1 MAAQN
6 RLRNHSWPGNVR
18 ELRNLVQRLLVLG
31 ADGEVTVNEVDEAL
45 KQSPTAAA
53 PAASDH
59 PGYFDL
65 PLREA
70 REQFEREY
78 LVYKLKQAGGS
89 VGRLAD
95 AVGMERTHLY
105 RKLRTLG
112 VDPKTARQE
121 QKMKIVILGAG
132 QVGSTVAYSLS
143 NEENDI
149 TVVDVNPTHLKEL
162 QDRLDI
168 RGVLGHA
175 SHPTVLV
182 RAGIEDA
189 DMVIAL
195 TSSDEVNMTA
205 CQVAYTLYN
214 TPTRIARIRSSEY
227 IENPRLFEREHCPVD
242 VLISPETLVTQ
253 YIARLIEY
261 PGALQVLDFAD
272 GRAQLVA
279 TQAYAGGPL
288 VGHRLQTLREHMPAD
303 ADARVAAIYRQDKTI
318 IPDGNTV
325 IEENDTVFFLAAQKN
340 IRMMMREL
348 RPLDNPIRRVILAG
362 GGHIGAN
369 LARHLE
375 RDHHVKII
383 ERDVGR
389 AEEIAEH
396 LERAIVL
403 VGDCADEELLRE
415 EAVDTT
421 DVYCVLTNDDEANIL
436 SSMLAKQT
444 GRGKGHR
451 HHQPPSLC
459 GPG

>member
-1 MAAQN
+1 
-6 RLRNHSWPGNVR
+6 
-18 ELRNLVQRLLVLG
+18 
-31 ADGEVTVNEVDEAL
+31 
-45 KQSPTAAA
+45 
-53 PAASDH
+53 
-59 PGYFDL
+59 
-65 PLREA
+65 
-70 REQFEREY
+70 
-78 LVYKLKQAGGS
+78 
-89 VGRLAD
+89 
-95 AVGMERTHLY
+95 
-105 RKLRTLG
+105 
-112 VDPKTARQE
+112 
-121 QKMKIVILGAG
+121 MKIVILGAG
-132 QVGSTVAYSLS
+132 QVGSTVATSLS
-143 NEENDI
+143 SEENDI
-149 TVVDVNPTHLKEL
+149 TVVDSNPAHLREL

-175 SHPTVLV
+175 SYPTVLV

-189 DMVIAL
+189 DMVIAV

-214 TPTRIARIRSSEY
+214 TPVRIARIRSSEY
-227 IENPRLFEREHCPVD
+227 IDNTQLFEREHCPVD
-242 VLISPETLVTQ
+242 VLISPETLVTD

-348 RPLDNPIRRVILAG
+348 RPLDSPIRRVILAG

-369 LARHLE
+369 LARYLE

-383 ERDVGR
+383 ERDAVR
-389 AEEIAEH
+389 ADEIAEG

-403 VGDCADEELLRE
+403 VGDCADEKLLRE
-415 EAVDTT
+415 EAVDTA

-436 SSMLAKQT
+436 SSMLAKKMGAEKVIAIINRPAYVDLVEAGSIDIAVSPQQIT
-444 GRGKGHR
+444 IGALLTHIRRGNMVRIHSLRRGAAEAIEAVALGDKRSSRVVGRAIEDIDLPPGTTIPAIVRGEEVIIA
-451 HHQPPSLC
+451 HHDTIIRANDHVILFVPDKRQIAAVERLFQV
-459 GPG
+459 GAIFV

>member
-1 MAAQN
+1 
-6 RLRNHSWPGNVR
+6 
-18 ELRNLVQRLLVLG
+18 
-31 ADGEVTVNEVDEAL
+31 
-45 KQSPTAAA
+45 
-53 PAASDH
+53 
-59 PGYFDL
+59 
-65 PLREA
+65 
-70 REQFEREY
+70 
-78 LVYKLKQAGGS
+78 
-89 VGRLAD
+89 
-95 AVGMERTHLY
+95 
-105 RKLRTLG
+105 
-112 VDPKTARQE
+112 
-121 QKMKIVILGAG
+121 MKIVILGAG
-132 QVGSTVAYSLS
+132 QVGSTVATSLS
-143 NEENDI
+143 SEENDI
-149 TVVDVNPTHLKEL
+149 TVVDSNPAHLKEL

-175 SHPTVLV
+175 SYPTVLV

-189 DMVIAL
+189 DMVIAV

-214 TPTRIARIRSSEY
+214 TPVRIARIRSSEY
-227 IENPRLFEREHCPVD
+227 IDNTQLFEREHCPVD
-242 VLISPETLVTQ
+242 VLISPETLVTD

-348 RPLDNPIRRVILAG
+348 RPLDSPIRRVILAG

-369 LARHLE
+369 LARYLE

-383 ERDVGR
+383 ERDAGR
-389 AEEIAEH
+389 ADEIAEG

-403 VGDCADEELLRE
+403 VGDCADEKLLRE
-415 EAVDTT
+415 EDVDTA

-436 SSMLAKQT
+436 SSMLAKKMGAEKVIAIINRPAYVDLVEAGAIDIAVSPQQIT
-444 GRGKGHR
+444 IGALLTHIRRGNMVRIHSLRRGAAEAIEAVALGDKRSSRVVGRAIEDIDLPSGTTIPAIVRGEEVIIA
-451 HHQPPSLC
+451 HHDTIIRANDHVILFVPDKRQIAAVERLFQV
-459 GPG
+459 GAIFV